1 MQAIRRIRDFR
12 QYGLDLVTGRACPY
26 GMRYL
31 FRLTDDGA
39 QHVREFL
46 GMNVATRASDTVV
59 DLAKATQEQKLVT
72 VMLSRETLKSLGIFL
87 MFNVHECVAVVIT
100 PTGEILGC
108 ETAVEVETARSENSR
123 CSAARPWW
131 VGRIFGIPVISP
143 TAASNL
149 FHERL
154 PA

>member
-31 FRLTDDGA
+31 FRLTEDGA

-87 MFNVHECVAVVIT
+87 MFNLHECVAVVIT
-100 PTGEILGC
+100 PTGEIIGC
-108 ETAVEVETARSENSR
+108 ETAVEVETARSENSTPER
-123 CSAARPWW
+123 PCGVRWRKASMKDRGAPDDGLAA
-131 VGRIFGIPVISP
+131 
-143 TAASNL
+143 A
-149 FHERL
+149 
-154 PA
+154 

>member
-31 FRLTDDGA
+31 FRLTEDGA

-59 DLAKATQEQKLVT
+59 DLAKAAQEQKLVT
-72 VMLSRETLKSLGIFL
+72 VMLSRETLKSLGIYL
-87 MFNVHECVAVVIT
+87 MFNLHQCVAVVIT
-100 PTGEILGC
+100 PTGEIIGC
-108 ETAVEVETARSENSR
+108 ETAVEVETARSETSTPERPCGVRWRKASR
-123 CSAARPWW
+123 KDRGGTPDDGLAA
-131 VGRIFGIPVISP
+131 
-143 TAASNL
+143 A
-149 FHERL
+149 
-154 PA
+154 

>member
-31 FRLTDDGA
+31 FRLTEDGA

-59 DLAKATQEQKLVT
+59 D
-72 VMLSRETLKSLGIFL
+72 R
-87 MFNVHECVAVVIT
+87 
-100 PTGEILGC
+100 IL
-108 ETAVEVETARSENSR
+108 ERVEV
-123 CSAARPWW
+123 P
-131 VGRIFGIPVISP
+131 
-143 TAASNL
+143 
-149 FHERL
+149 
-154 PA
+154 

>member
-31 FRLTDDGA
+31 FRLTEDGA

-87 MFNVHECVAVVIT
+87 MFNEHQCVAVVIT

-108 ETAVEVETARSENSR
+108 ETAVEVETARSENSTAER
-123 CSAARPWW
+123 PCGVRWRKASMKDRGTPDDGLAA
-131 VGRIFGIPVISP
+131 
-143 TAASNL
+143 A
-149 FHERL
+149 
-154 PA
+154 

>member
-31 FRLTDDGA
+31 FRLTEDGA

-59 DLAKATQEQKLVT
+59 DLAKAAQEQKLVT
-72 VMLSRETLKSLGIFL
+72 VMLSRETLKSLGIYL
-87 MFNVHECVAVVIT
+87 MFNLHQCVAVVIT
-100 PTGEILGC
+100 PTGEIIGC
-108 ETAVEVETARSENSR
+108 ETAVEVETARSENSTPER
-123 CSAARPWW
+123 PCGVRWRKASMKDRGGTPDDGLAA
-131 VGRIFGIPVISP
+131 
-143 TAASNL
+143 A
-149 FHERL
+149 
-154 PA
+154 